1 MQWAEDDWPGQE
13 GGSGNPHVDS
23 MPEFASPFQR
33 RHHESVGAVKTL
45 GPGEAEDDL

>member
-13 GGSGNPHVDS
+13 GGSGDTHVDG
-23 MPEFASPFQR
+23 MPELAPLFQNP
-33 RHHESVGAVKTL
+33 HHESVGAVKTL